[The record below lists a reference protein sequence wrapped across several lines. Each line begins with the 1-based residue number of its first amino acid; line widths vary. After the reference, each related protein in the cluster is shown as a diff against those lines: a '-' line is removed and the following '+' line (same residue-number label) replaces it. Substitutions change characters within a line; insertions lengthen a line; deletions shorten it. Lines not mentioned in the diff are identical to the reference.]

1 MGANQ
6 HSRPVTDEERA
17 RIRELHAQGL
27 SRNAIAREL
36 DRSGRTIS
44 VQAAAM
50 HLTFDRAAT
59 EAATAARKADLE
71 EKRVILAEALTD
83 DALRLTA
90 QMWEPTTLHSFGG
103 KDHTYAKKDIPE
115 PLHADKRA
123 LMAAAT
129 AASAHSL
136 RLVPVETDQQGLAA
150 VDAWLRDMMGGGAP
164 AAE

>member
-1 MGANQ
+1 MAENQ
-6 HSRPVTDEERA
+6 YTNPVTDADRD

-27 SRNAIAREL
+27 SRNEIARQL

-50 HLTFDRAAT
+50 HLTFDRTAT

-71 EKRVILAEALTD
+71 EKRVILAEALAD

-90 QMWEPTTLHSFGG
+90 QMWEPAVIHSFGG
-103 KDHTYAKKDIPE
+103 KEHTYNSHEIPE
-115 PLHADKRA
+115 PLAADKRA
-123 LMAAAT
+123 LMSAAT
-129 AASAHSL
+129 AAAAQSL
-136 RLVPVETDQQGLAA
+136 RLVPAETDQQGLAA

-164 AAE
+164 PE